1 MTSEIVMV
9 EEVWLSKNEHWV
21 SVFHLKSFST
31 KPVLLKEIKNNI
43 SNNTESNS
51 IEIKNISKF
60 IRNYNLIE
68 KEYLMKFDHY
78 FYNLIVYLSVF
89 NKYISRKMKKDL
101 INGIINNFERI
112 GINKIDID
120 LIINHIHI
128 YIDKEISFDDGM
140 SSGGN
145 FFNKRIELF
154 FYNINEY
161 AVKRRIDINHN
172 SL

>member
-1 MTSEIVMV
+1 
-9 EEVWLSKNEHWV
+9 
-21 SVFHLKSFST
+21 
-31 KPVLLKEIKNNI
+31 
-43 SNNTESNS
+43 
-51 IEIKNISKF
+51 
-60 IRNYNLIE
+60 
-68 KEYLMKFDHY
+68 MKFDHY

-128 YIDKEISFDDGM
+128 YIDKEISFDDINGM

-145 FFNKRIELF
+145 FLIKELNCF
-154 FYNINEY
+154 SIILTNMQLREE
-161 AVKRRIDINHN
+161 
-172 SL
+172 